1 MKLFLIS
8 SDMVFG
14 YFWIWRENDYKCS
27 YLIVWI
33 IISLF
38 LFFIDNII
46 YILFNVNVVIKLMVG
61 LVLEG
66 VFFFLLKIFIV
77 FIISGYY

>member
-1 MKLFLIS
+1 MKLFLILS
-8 SDMVFG
+8 VMVFG
-14 YFWIWRENDYKCS
+14 YLWIWRENDYKCS

-38 LFFIDNII
+38 LFLIDNII

>member
-14 YFWIWRENDYKCS
+14 YFWIWRENDYECS

-38 LFFIDNII
+38 LFLIDNII

-66 VFFFLLKIFIV
+66 VFFFLLEIFIV

>member
-8 SDMVFG
+8 SDMEFG

-38 LFFIDNII
+38 LFLIDNII

>member
-1 MKLFLIS
+1 
-8 SDMVFG
+8 MVFG
-14 YFWIWRENDYKCS
+14 YLWIWRENDYKCS

-38 LFFIDNII
+38 LFLIDSII